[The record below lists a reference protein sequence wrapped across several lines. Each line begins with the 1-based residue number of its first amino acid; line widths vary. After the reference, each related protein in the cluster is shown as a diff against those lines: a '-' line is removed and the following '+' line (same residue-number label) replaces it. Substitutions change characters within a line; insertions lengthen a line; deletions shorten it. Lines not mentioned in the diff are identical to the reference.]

1 MTEHIKIDPN
11 TLQQYVVLSTYQ
23 LQRIGDLFGA
33 YEREAVQAAISR
45 IVDEYIEE
53 HTKEDV
59 DRRTS
64 ENTWK
69 EFEQNFEAGLFT
81 KRQ

>member
-1 MTEHIKIDPN
+1 MEDVMIDPN
-11 TLQQYVVLSTYQ
+11 TLQQYVVLSSYQ
-23 LQRIGDLFGA
+23 LQKIGDLFGA

-59 DRRTS
+59 DKRTS
-64 ENTWK
+64 QNTWE
-69 EFEQNFEAGLFT
+69 EFEQNFKAGMF
-81 KRQ
+81 KNRG